1 MVGNIC
7 NYIKSINSENRKSNL
22 YFREVIYSQDFLFVK
37 NIFTQKLDKDA
48 YELIIIF
55 LTIFNFCDLAYF
67 VLSKSSL
74 TSETRTEMKKIIDI
88 KLANNKLIFKKLYN
102 DLLKNKIT
110 IKKFIENISWEN
122 ENSIYYN
129 PNMINFT

>member
-55 LTIFNFCDLAYF
+55 LTIFNFCDLAHF
-67 VLSKSSL
+67 VLSKRSL
-74 TSETRTEMKKIIDI
+74 TS
-88 KLANNKLIFKKLYN
+88 
-102 DLLKNKIT
+102 
-110 IKKFIENISWEN
+110 
-122 ENSIYYN
+122 
-129 PNMINFT
+129 